1 MKKTLIVALMMVAGI
16 AQAACEGEQRIVDN
30 PKGLSE
36 SSRAVWA
43 KQLASCLE
51 NAKDR
56 AIADEK
62 YAAEAKIRAEEQ
74 RQKEAKLEEKWNSF
88 KEPKIDSPTYYRD
101 KYAQE
106 VGRNKLF
113 EEEFGEQCIGRFS
126 KEVDKWCLMLLRK
139 SNYTYLDERILA
151 GTKRMADEEPA
162 WVESRIAYAAEE
174 KKRQA
179 EVDRLAKLPGV
190 RIGMTANQVINQT
203 SWGRPSSVNR
213 TTTSA
218 GTREQWVYGSRN
230 YLYFTNSI
238 LTAIQN

>member
-1 MKKTLIVALMMVAGI
+1 MKKTLIVALMMIAGG
-16 AQAACEGEQRIVDN
+16 AQAACESEQKIINN
-30 PKGLSE
+30 PNLPE
-36 SSRAVWA
+36 SSRTVWV

-51 NAKDR
+51 NAKER

-62 YAAEAKIRAEEQ
+62 YAAEAKIREEELAEKQ
-74 RQKEAKLEEKWNSF
+74 KQKEAKWNSF
-88 KEPKIDSPTYYRD
+88 KEPEVDSPTYWRD

-106 VGRNKLF
+106 VGRNKLI
-113 EEEFGEQCIGRFS
+113 EEEFGEQCIERFS
-126 KEVDKWCLMLLRK
+126 KKLDKWCLIFK
-139 SNYTYLDERILA
+139 SNYKYQDPDRPFS
-151 GTKRMADEEPA
+151 KRMADEEPA
-162 WVESRIAYAAEE
+162 QVASRIAYAAEE

-190 RIGMTANQVINQT
+190 RIGMTSNQVINQT

-218 GTREQWVYGSRN
+218 GTREQWVYGSRT